1 MNLPNKITV
10 LRIILTFVFMFFLFC
25 KGFWPKVTSLAIF
38 IIAAIT
44 DFCDGWLANKNNMVT
59 DFGKLMDPFADKI
72 LLLAAFAAFVQMQ
85 LVEAWMFIIIL
96 ARELLVT
103 SLRLFALLNKGKVL
117 SASKSGKHKTAYQM
131 FAVFIILG
139 FIVFKEAMLK
149 FSTWNPAWEK
159 IFRQAVFIMMFIA
172 VILTINSG
180 FRYLWKNRKII
191 TSV

>member
-10 LRIILTFVFMFFLFC
+10 LRIFLTFVFMFFLFGH
-25 KGFWPKVTSLAIF
+25 GFWPKMISLIIF
-38 IIAAIT
+38 IIAAVT
-44 DFCDGWLANKNNMVT
+44 DFCDGWLANKNNMTT

-72 LLLAAFAAFVQMQ
+72 LILAAFAAFVQMQ
-85 LVEAWMFIIIL
+85 LVEAWMFLIIL

-131 FAVFIILG
+131 FAIFIILG
-139 FIVFKEAMLK
+139 FIVLKEAMLK
-149 FSTWNPAWEK
+149 FYTWNPAWEK
-159 IFRQAVFIMMFIA
+159 IFRQGVYVLMLIA
-172 VILTINSG
+172 VVLTLNSG
-180 FRYLWKNRKII
+180 LRYLWKNRKII

>member
-1 MNLPNKITV
+1 MNLPNKITI

-25 KGFWPKVTSLAIF
+25 KGFWPKVVSLIIF
-38 IIAAIT
+38 MIAAVT
-44 DFCDGWLANKNNMVT
+44 DFCDGWLANKKNMTT

-85 LVEAWMFIIIL
+85 LVEAWMFLIIL

-149 FSTWNPAWEK
+149 FYTWNPAWEK
-159 IFRQAVFIMMFIA
+159 IFRRGVYIMMLIA

>member
-25 KGFWPKVTSLAIF
+25 KGFWPKAISLVIF

-44 DFCDGWLANKNNMVT
+44 DFYDGWLANKNNMVT

-117 SASKSGKHKTAYQM
+117 SASKSGKHKTAFQM

-139 FIVFKEAMLK
+139 FIVLKEAMLR
-149 FSTWNPAWEK
+149 FYTWNPAWEK
-159 IFRQAVFIMMFIA
+159 IFRQGVYIMMFIA

>member
-10 LRIILTFVFMFFLFC
+10 LRIFLTFVFMFFLFGH
-25 KGFWPKVTSLAIF
+25 GFWPKVISLIIF
-38 IIAAIT
+38 VIAAIT
-44 DFCDGWLANKNNMVT
+44 DFCDGWLANKNNMTT

-72 LLLAAFAAFVQMQ
+72 LILAAFAAFVQMQ

-131 FAVFIILG
+131 FAIFIILG
-139 FIVFKEAMLK
+139 FIVLKEAMLK
-149 FSTWNPAWEK
+149 FYTWNPAWEK
-159 IFRQAVFIMMFIA
+159 IFRQGVYVLMLVA